1 VFYFL
6 NRRLDINYARVRSTF
21 WAFLLCAAL
30 LFLFDSTDAKA
41 QLPPTVSGS
50 TEVSILTIYPGEPT
64 YSAWGHSALRI
75 VDPVTGL
82 DAAFN
87 YGTFD
92 ITVPYFIPRFAYGDM
107 LYQLSADPTSALFRG
122 ASYQKRS
129 VVEQVLSLD
138 STQVA
143 GIYALLLE
151 NLKPENRLYQYDFV
165 FDNCSTRLLD
175 LLFSVDG
182 IILPATD
189 PYDSTIREML
199 DEFVHDRA
207 MLDLG
212 IDLVIGSRLDVAPTL
227 RERTFLPTYLM
238 DVLDESTTPAG
249 AAIVTEKRMVLEYD
263 PLHVDRALPWTFWVN
278 FAWVA
283 IVLAWWRGASRLPAW
298 FDRWLLGIVGFVGLF
313 LLGMWFLTLHH
324 VTAANWNIAWALPS
338 HLVFSLFWKRLSF
351 KRAYF
356 RWAGVWTTG
365 IAIFSVFQAQHIP
378 EAMWP
383 VVVLLVLRLLALS
396 IPEAHSPA
404 SN

>member
-1 VFYFL
+1 VL
-6 NRRLDINYARVRSTF
+6 
-21 WAFLLCAAL
+21 FLLGSKEAN
-30 LFLFDSTDAKA
+30 A
-41 QLPPTVSGS
+41 QLPPTVSAA
-50 TEVSILTIYPGEPT
+50 TEVSLLTVYPGEPT

-92 ITVPYFIPRFAYGDM
+92 VTVPYFIPRFAYGDM
-107 LYQLSADPTSALFRG
+107 LYQLSVDPTSALFRG
-122 ASYQKRS
+122 ASYQQRS

-175 LLFSVDG
+175 LLFSVNG
-182 IILPATD
+182 LKLPATD

-207 MLDLG
+207 LLDLG
-212 IDLVIGSRLDVAPTL
+212 IDLVIGSRLDVVPTL

-238 DVLDESTTPAG
+238 DVLDESYTMAG
-249 AAIVTEKRMVLEYD
+249 EPIVKEKRTVLEYD
-263 PLHVDRALPWTFWVN
+263 SLHVSRALPWTFWVN
-278 FAWVA
+278 LAWVGL
-283 IVLAWWRGASRLPAW
+283 VVAWWWRAASIPAW
-298 FDRWLLGIVGFVGLF
+298 FDRWLLGIIGFVGFF
-313 LLGMWFLTLHH
+313 LLGMSFLTLHH

-338 HLVFSLFWKRLSF
+338 HLVFSLFWKRFSF

-356 RWAGVWTTG
+356 RWAGIWTAG

-396 IPEAHSPA
+396 IPA
-404 SN
+404 SENAPSTN